1 MSERNCYCIF
11 KSTPSS
17 KRAVLDWYER
27 IQKVE
32 HMSQMSA
39 EELSDLMVTP
49 GQYDTLD
56 QSDLFDEISKTK
68 VAGMYRLHAKEA
80 AR

>member
-1 MSERNCYCIF
+1 
-11 KSTPSS
+11 
-17 KRAVLDWYER
+17 
-27 IQKVE
+27 
-32 HMSQMSA
+32 MSA
-39 EELSDLMVTP
+39 EELSDLMQEIGTDYVMVTP